1 MKWKAPKDNGQW
13 LITQFIVEPR
23 AVGKKSWIKIGE
35 MGSKVTKFSTNKV
48 EAGKAYQFPVL
59 AVNSEGGSYSPEA
72 EEVFS
77 GNAIGQ

>member
-1 MKWKAPKDNGQW
+1 MKWKAPKDSGQW

-48 EAGKAYQFPVL
+48 EAGKPTSFLSWLSIQKEL
-59 AVNSEGGSYSPEA
+59 LTGGRGSIFRKCYWS
-72 EEVFS
+72 VR
-77 GNAIGQ
+77 